1 MVEELEL
8 KTIEEYAKINN
19 IPIMQK
25 DGINFLTNFIKKN
38 NIKNILEVGTAIG
51 YSSIKMA
58 LVSEDIH
65 VTTIERDS
73 DRYMEALKNIK
84 TFCLEDQ
91 ITIIYKD
98 AFDVTLNDQ
107 YDLIFIDAAKAQNE
121 KFFLMFSDNL
131 KKDGYI
137 VTDNLKFH
145 GLVDKDI
152 DEIESKNVRGIVRKV
167 KSYIEFLKNN
177 KEYKTDFYD
186 IGDGISIS
194 KRDVK

>member
-38 NIKNILEVGTAIG
+38 NIKNILEIGTAIG

-58 LVSEDIH
+58 LTDDDIH

-73 DRYMEALKNIK
+73 ARYMEALKNIK
-84 TFCLEDQ
+84 NFNLDDR
-91 ITIIYKD
+91 ITIIFKD
-98 AFDVTLNDQ
+98 ALEVTLDDK

-121 KFFLMFSDNL
+121 KFFLRFSDNL
-131 KKDGYI
+131 DTNGYI
-137 VTDNLKFH
+137 VTDNLNFH
-145 GLVDKDI
+145 GLVFKDI
-152 DEIESKNVRGIVRKV
+152 DEIESKNVKGLVRKV
-167 KSYIEFLKNN
+167 KDYRQFLKDN
-177 KEYKTDFYD
+177 KDFVTDFYD
-186 IGDGISIS
+186 VGDGISIS